1 MRSASFHF
9 FYYINNSS
17 SAIFFFLCAL
27 SAFVV
32 QSSFSEERVTNF
44 RATDAK
50 LESDYPS
57 IAWTG
62 SALGLA
68 WMDGRDG
75 NEEIY
80 FRLVDPAGRRLGPE
94 VRLTDSA
101 NWDYQPQLVWTGS
114 EFGLLWVHERR
125 VKRDI
130 YFVRLS
136 ESGGKL
142 GAPIRILNQGMIEKA
157 TRLAWTGRGYG
168 IVWSDYR
175 PGNAEIFFRPL
186 DPFGQPSGA
195 EARVSEGQGLSEPG
209 ALLWTGS
216 SFTLAYLDRREGSP
230 QVYWVRLAENGGRL
244 GLEQKLSSG
253 GDCTLPS
260 LAWNGSALAA
270 VWTERQGIHHQVMAA
285 VIRDAGEGTR
295 ATGDTRA
302 PSVLTTDSS
311 DKIQAAVA
319 VGASGFGISFWARS
333 GTNRVLHFLSL
344 PTAGSP
350 AAGARPLTPPRRA
363 EAELQASFVCPAL
376 SLVFDGSTFDIA
388 WGDLK
393 EEMNS
398 EIYLTRV
405 FP

>member
-1 MRSASFHF
+1 VVNS
-9 FYYINNSS
+9 YSS
-17 SAIFFFLCAL
+17 SESLPI
-27 SAFVV
+27 
-32 QSSFSEERVTNF
+32 NF
-44 RATDAK
+44 RATNAK

-80 FRLVDPAGRRLGPE
+80 FRRVDPAGRRLGPE
-94 VRLTDSA
+94 ARLTDSA
-101 NWDYQPQLVWTGS
+101 NWDYQPQLVSNGAG
-114 EFGLLWVHERR
+114 FGLLWVHERR

-175 PGNAEIFFRPL
+175 PGNAELFFRPL
-186 DPFGQPSGA
+186 DASGQPAGA
-195 EARVSEGQGLSEPG
+195 EARVSEGAGLSEPG

-216 SFTLAYLDRREGSP
+216 NFALAYLDRREGSP
-230 QVYWVRLAENGGRL
+230 QVYLARVSESGSRL
-244 GLEQKLSSG
+244 GPEQKLSRG
-253 GDCTLPS
+253 PGDCTLPS

-295 ATGDTRA
+295 A
-302 PSVLTTDSS
+302 PSVLMTDSS

-363 EAELQASFVCPAL
+363 EAELQASSVCPAL

-388 WGDLK
+388 WVDLK

>member
-1 MRSASFHF
+1 M
-9 FYYINNSS
+9 
-17 SAIFFFLCAL
+17 
-27 SAFVV
+27 V
-32 QSSFSEERVTNF
+32 QSSFSEEPVTNF
-44 RATDAK
+44 RATNAK

-57 IAWTG
+57 LAWTG
-62 SALGLA
+62 KSLGLA

-80 FRLVDPAGRRLGPE
+80 FRLVNPATRKLGPE

-101 NWDYQPQLVWTGS
+101 NWDYQPQLVWTGA
-114 EFGLLWVHERR
+114 EFGLLWVHERKE
-125 VKRDI
+125 KRDLL
-130 YFVRLS
+130 FVRLS
-136 ESGGKL
+136 DSGAKL

-157 TRLAWTGRGYG
+157 TRLAWTGRRYG
-168 IVWSDYR
+168 VVWSDYR
-175 PGNAEIFFRPL
+175 PGNAELFFRPL

-195 EARVSEGQGLSEPG
+195 EARVSEGAGLSEPG

-216 SFTLAYLDRREGSP
+216 NFALAYLDRREGSL
-230 QVYWVRLAENGGRL
+230 QVYFVRLAESGGRL
-244 GLEQKLSSG
+244 GPEQRLSSG
-253 GDCTLPS
+253 GSDCTLPS

-285 VIRDAGEGTR
+285 IIESAGE
-295 ATGDTRA
+295 DTRA

-350 AAGARPLTPPRRA
+350 AASARPLTPPRRA
-363 EAELQASFVCPAL
+363 EADLQASSVCPAL

-388 WGDLK
+388 WVDLK